1 MNRIKLKLEDKDI
14 KIRIR
19 LSNVLVNSEF
29 DVLGYSGTEEPINSY
44 LNYSK
49 DIFKNWDD
57 SQSGL
62 MNKFR
67 NDKNLVFCPLVD
79 TSKAN
84 NMQSM
89 FSNCTNLMQVPLLN
103 TANVMH
109 FDDMFYNCT
118 SLTTVPQFNTS
129 SLYSANLMLAGCSK
143 LISVPLLDF
152 TNAKELRSILLACS
166 ELVELGGF
174 TNLSV
179 NLDLSSSRKL
189 TAESI
194 LNVINQAKD
203 LSGTGGTAPLTL
215 GSTNIAKLTEDQR
228 AIATSKG
235 WTIA

>member
-19 LSNVLVNSEF
+19 LANVSVNSEF

-49 DIFKNWDD
+49 DIVKNWDAD
-57 SQSGL
+57 QSL
-62 MNKFR
+62 MNRFR

-79 TSKAN
+79 TSKAEN
-84 NMQSM
+84 VQSM
-89 FSNCTNLMQVPLLN
+89 FSGCVNLIQVPLLN
-103 TANVMH
+103 TANVVH
-109 FDDMFYNCT
+109 FDEMFYNCT
-118 SLTTVPQFNTS
+118 SLTTIPQFNTS

-143 LISVPLLDF
+143 LVSVPLMDF
-152 TNAKELRSILLACS
+152 GKAEQLRSMLLGCS
-166 ELVELGGF
+166 ELTDLKGF

-189 TAESI
+189 TAES
-194 LNVINQAKD
+194 LMNVINQAAD
-203 LSGTGGTAPLTL
+203 LSNTGGTATLTL
-215 GSTNIAKLTEDQR
+215 GTTNISKLTEEQI

>member
-19 LSNVLVNSEF
+19 LANVSVNSEF

-49 DIFKNWDD
+49 DIVKNWDAD
-57 SQSGL
+57 QSL
-62 MNKFR
+62 MNRFR
-67 NDKNLVFCPLVD
+67 NDKDLIFMPKVD

-118 SLTTVPQFNTS
+118 SLTTIPQFNTAN
-129 SLYSANLMLAGCSK
+129 LYSANLMFGGCSK
-143 LISVPLLDF
+143 LVKIPLLDF
-152 TNAKELRSILLACS
+152 TKAEQLRSMLLACS

-174 TNLSV
+174 TNLAV

-189 TAESI
+189 TADSI
-194 LNVINQAKD
+194 MNVINQAAD
-203 LSGTGGTAPLTL
+203 LSNTGGTATLTL
-215 GSTNIAKLTEDQR
+215 GTTNIAKLTEEQI
-228 AIATSKG
+228 AIANSKG
-235 WTIA
+235 WTLA

>member
-1 MNRIKLKLEDKDI
+1 MKIKLNDKDI
-14 KIRIR
+14 KIKIR
-19 LSNVLVNSEF
+19 LSNVSVNSEF

-57 SQSGL
+57 SQTGL
-62 MNKFR
+62 MSKFR

-89 FSNCTNLMQVPLLN
+89 FSGCVNLIQVPLID
-103 TANVMH
+103 TSSVVH
-109 FDDMFYNCT
+109 FDDMFYNCN
-118 SLTTVPQFNTS
+118 SLTTIPQFNTS

-152 TNAKELRSILLACS
+152 TKAEQLRSMLLACS

-189 TAESI
+189 TADSI
-194 LNVINQAKD
+194 MNVINEAKD
-203 LSGTGGTAPLTL
+203 LSGTGGTATLTL
-215 GSTNIAKLTEDQR
+215 GSTNIAKLTEEQI

>member
-215 GSTNIAKLTEDQR
+215 GSTNIAKLTEDQI

>member
-19 LSNVLVNSEF
+19 LSNVSVNSEF
-29 DVLGYSGTEEPINSY
+29 DIMGYDGSEEPINSY

-49 DIFKNWDD
+49 DIVKNWDSD
-57 SQSGL
+57 QVL
-62 MNKFR
+62 MNRFR

-84 NMQSM
+84 NMTAM
-89 FSNCTNLMQVPLLN
+89 FSGCVNLIQVPLID
-103 TANVMH
+103 TSNVMH
-109 FDDMFYNCT
+109 FDDMFYNCS
-118 SLTTVPQFNTS
+118 SLTVIPQFDTTN
-129 SLYSANLMLAGCSK
+129 LYSANLMLAGCSK

-152 TNAKELRSILLACS
+152 TKAEQLRSMLLACS
-166 ELVELGGF
+166 ELTDLKGF

-189 TAESI
+189 TAES
-194 LNVINQAKD
+194 LMNVINQAAD
-203 LSGTGGTAPLTL
+203 LSNTGGTATLTL
-215 GSTNIAKLTEDQR
+215 GTTNISKLTEEQI

-235 WTIA
+235 WTLA